1 MTRDQAGR
9 GRLWGTA
16 TAVLLIAGLCG
27 VGAASGGDGE
37 FTDVQ
42 SDHTFFNEIE
52 LFANAGITGGFP
64 DGTYR
69 PSQPVTRAAMA
80 AFLTRGLSTID
91 DLPRTDVV
99 QIGASDGTTTVNSL
113 DYRVPGVVS
122 PGNFQYIWVTAA
134 VTWTTETTRA
144 AACINETTTACSF
157 RAQVFVNGSPE
168 PSASNEAR
176 VSGDRDG
183 GTIAITHNFESHPG
197 DELEIEVRLIP
208 SAEIA
213 DDALHIR
220 GRQLVVTNHPFIDQF
235 DAS

>member
-1 MTRDQAGR
+1 MTRDHAGR

-16 TAVLLIAGLCG
+16 TAVLLIAGLLG
-27 VGAASGGDGE
+27 VGAARGGDGQ

-52 LFANAGITGGFP
+52 QFANAGITGGFP

-91 DLPRTDVV
+91 DYPRNNVV
-99 QIGASDGTTTVNSL
+99 QIGASDGPTTVLDL
-113 DYRVPGVVS
+113 DYRVPGVAS
-122 PGNFQYIWVTAA
+122 PGVFQYVWVSAV
-134 VTWTTETTRA
+134 VTWTTDTTRA

-157 RAQVFVNGSPE
+157 RAQVFVNGSPK
-168 PSASNEAR
+168 PQADNEAR

-183 GTIAITHNFESHPG
+183 GTVALTYNFETSPG
-197 DELEIEVRLIP
+197 AELLIEVRLIP

-213 DDALHIR
+213 NDALAIR

-235 DAS
+235 DGS